1 MQRKSFSDLNYE
13 YSTSSGSG
21 TQFSKNSGVNS

>member
-13 YSTSSGSG
+13 YSTSSGLG
-21 TQFSKNSGVNS
+21 TQIFQELKG